1 MPSKSRGLRTSTGCL
16 TCRKRRVKCDE
27 DQPRCKN
34 CERVGRDCLYP
45 EKSSASQRPRPL
57 NARRAGDTPSKQEA
71 AGSSASVTDD
81 GILELSTA
89 SSHAIGP
96 VAELGGS
103 GNGLAPGQSC
113 ETTSQ
118 SWMSFPTEQ
127 QGGPIRAIPDVPFL
141 LDDDLFNFG
150 DDLTLNLGPV
160 EWFDLLAEDAINN
173 MQDQPQG
180 TRWNFDIN
188 SLSRRQSP
196 RPSLEPG
203 IGGIA
208 LDNATT
214 EPTTIHQPWN
224 TETAIG
230 LSQDELIYFEH
241 FINTVAPIL
250 DLFDSGKHFAR
261 VVPHLALY
269 NVGLLKSVLAV
280 GACHMASMQH
290 QSSSTEDQTPVITPA
305 SISNAPITANTI
317 AEQYYFETLQYLSQ
331 NLLHEAYKTS
341 HEILTTGTMICIYE
355 MFGTVVTSDHSNW
368 DRHLR
373 GAFWIQKTMGVSG
386 ESSDGLSRAI
396 WWAWLRQDVWA
407 AFRTGRPT
415 LTIHQ
420 PKTPISEL
428 SPDELATRI
437 IYITAKC
444 VQFAATPKEGD
455 IAAYIEA
462 GENLSRMLDLWKS
475 SLPQSFQPIQI
486 VASHEPQYPGTEGPD
501 IPPIWIHPPA
511 HAAAIQMYHFARI
524 IMILNQPST
533 GGLNMYQTR
542 FKLLRESTV
551 VACGIAIARQS
562 QNLPSAFVSFQAV
575 YAAALCA
582 ETQDRQREVLTIF
595 DNILALSQFPS
606 RSILNDLLGVWSGA
620 K

>member
-1 MPSKSRGLRTSTGCL
+1 MIGLAAAASTILMVVPLTTHSL

-27 DQPRCKN
+27 GRPLCKN
-34 CERVGRDCLYP
+34 CERVGRDCLFP
-45 EKSSASQRPRPL
+45 EKSGPSQHSRSL
-57 NARRAGDTPSKQEA
+57 NARKVSDAPSKQVVAE
-71 AGSSASVTDD
+71 SSASATEESIFD
-81 GILELSTA
+81 LSTA
-89 SSHAIGP
+89 TTRVIGP
-96 VAELGGS
+96 GVELGDS
-103 GNGLAPGQSC
+103 ANLVPGQSC

-118 SWMSFPTEQ
+118 AWLPFPTEL
-127 QGGPIRAIPDVPFL
+127 QGGPISALPDDPFL
-141 LDDDLFNFG
+141 LDDNLFNFG
-150 DDLTLNLGPV
+150 DDLALNLGPV
-160 EWFDLLAEDAINN
+160 GWFDLLAEDAINN
-173 MQDQPQG
+173 MQEQPQSN
-180 TRWNFDIN
+180 RWNFDVT

-196 RPSLEPG
+196 KPSLEPG
-203 IGGIA
+203 NGADTI
-208 LDNATT
+208 DNASAQ
-214 EPTTIHQPWN
+214 PTSILHKPWN
-224 TETAIG
+224 TESRI
-230 LSQDELIYFEH
+230 ELAPDDFIYFEH

-250 DLFDSGKHFAR
+250 DLFDSGQHFGR
-261 VVPHLALY
+261 VVPHLALH
-269 NVGLLKSVLAV
+269 NVGLLRSVLAV
-280 GACHMASMQH
+280 GACHMAIMQH
-290 QSSSTEDQTPVITPA
+290 QSPNDEAYAAVISPA
-305 SISNAPITANTI
+305 STSNAPIIANRI

-331 NLLHEAYKTS
+331 NLLHEAYTTS
-341 HEILTTGTMICIYE
+341 HEILTTATMICIYE
-355 MFGTVVTSDHSNW
+355 ASLKSAKMYTSVPLISSPTRQMFGTVVTSDHSNW

-396 WWAWLRQDVWA
+396 WWTWLRQDVWA

-428 SPDELATRI
+428 TTDELATRI
-437 IYITAKC
+437 IYIAAKC

-462 GENLSRMLDLWKS
+462 GETLSRMLDLWKR
-475 SLPQSFQPIQI
+475 SLPPSFQPIQI
-486 VASHEPQYPGTEGPD
+486 ASTSESQYPGQEGHD

-551 VACGIAIARQS
+551 VACGIAIAQQS

-575 YAAALCA
+575 YAGKH
-582 ETQDRQREVLTIF
+582 
-595 DNILALSQFPS
+595 LSQEVS
-606 RSILNDLLGVWSGA
+606 VTG
-620 K
+620 